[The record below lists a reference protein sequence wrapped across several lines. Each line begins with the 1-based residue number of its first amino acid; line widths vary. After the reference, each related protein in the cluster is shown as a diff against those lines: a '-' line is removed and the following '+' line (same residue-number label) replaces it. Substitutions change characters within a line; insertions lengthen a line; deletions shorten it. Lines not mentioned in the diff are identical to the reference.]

1 MHIIGIDRGERNL
14 IYVSVIDTH
23 GNIVEQKSFNI
34 VGGYDYQDK
43 LKKQEN
49 ARQNARKEWKEVG
62 KIKEIKEGYLS
73 LVIHEIA
80 RMVIEYNAI
89 IAMEDLSYGFKK
101 GRFKVERQ
109 VYQKFETMLI
119 NKLNYLVFKDR
130 KINENGGLLR
140 GYQLTY
146 IPQSL
151 KNVGRQCGCIFYVP
165 AAYTSKIDPTT
176 GFADIFK
183 FKNLTAEGKCEF
195 IRSFEYIKYDSE
207 REMFVFA
214 FDYKNFAT
222 QNVEMAK
229 NDWCVYTNGNRIK
242 RKYVN
247 GRFVNETDEI
257 DINLLIKKSFE
268 KTDIS
273 WQDGHDLR
281 DEIIGYGIEAQIV
294 DIFRMVV
301 QMRNS
306 RSEAEDRDYDRII
319 SPVLNSDGD
328 FYESNKA
335 VDVLP
340 KDADANGAYC
350 IALKG
355 LYEVKQ
361 IQKNWKEGEKFPM
374 DKLRITNKDWFD
386 FVQNKKYL

>member
-1 MHIIGIDRGERNL
+1 
-14 IYVSVIDTH
+14 
-23 GNIVEQKSFNI
+23 
-34 VGGYDYQDK
+34 
-43 LKKQEN
+43 
-49 ARQNARKEWKEVG
+49 
-62 KIKEIKEGYLS
+62 
-73 LVIHEIA
+73 
-80 RMVIEYNAI
+80 
-89 IAMEDLSYGFKK
+89 
-101 GRFKVERQ
+101 
-109 VYQKFETMLI
+109 
-119 NKLNYLVFKDR
+119 
-130 KINENGGLLR
+130 
-140 GYQLTY
+140 
-146 IPQSL
+146 
-151 KNVGRQCGCIFYVP
+151 
-165 AAYTSKIDPTT
+165 
-176 GFADIFK
+176 
-183 FKNLTAEGKCEF
+183 
-195 IRSFEYIKYDSE
+195 
-207 REMFVFA
+207 MFVFA

-242 RKYVN
+242 RKYIN

-294 DIFRMVV
+294 DIFRMAV

-319 SPVLNSDGD
+319 SPVLNADGD

-386 FVQNKKYL
+386 FVQNKRYL